1 MDQKSKCW
9 NGRLNSCLNVTNV
22 KIGRLNSDLKH
33 QIIQIMLSKRDSLKG
48 LLLAFTLFFMS
59 GTAFAQFEGQITM
72 DVYSDDNGEL
82 EVSQINLFATSDRIM
97 LKGEE
102 NFSVMDQMST
112 DGLLIRN
119 DMKDFVVM
127 TGENQA
133 LQVTKVEIE
142 GLVEMLSSWG
152 GSSSA
157 KDQDKSKTEYSFS
170 DRTQN
175 ILGYE
180 TTEMIVT
187 DAENP
192 NKHLSI
198 WLAPEIDIN
207 WGMLAERWN
216 NMPESIDSEINGV
229 AQDVVFKGENF
240 PLLIEAVEGNER
252 TVIMKVNNVN
262 RSSVAKAMV
271 EIPAGVSLMSFKD
284 YVFRMMMER

>member
-1 MDQKSKCW
+1 MSSK
-9 NGRLNSCLNVTNV
+9 RY
-22 KIGRLNSDLKH
+22 
-33 QIIQIMLSKRDSLKG
+33 LSKA
-48 LLLAFTLFFMS
+48 LLFVFLYLFLS
-59 GTAFAQFEGQITM
+59 VNALAQFEGQITM
-72 DVYSDDNGEL
+72 DVYSENDGQI
-82 EVSQINLFATSDRIM
+82 EVSQINLFATSERIM

-102 NFSVMDQMST
+102 DFSVMDQMST

-127 TGENQA
+127 TGNNQA

-142 GLVEMLSSWG
+142 GLVDMLSSWG
-152 GSSSA
+152 GSSS
-157 KDQDKSKTEYSFS
+157 SKNMDSPETEYSFS

-180 TTEMIVT
+180 TAEMIVT

-192 NKHLSI
+192 DKHLSI

-229 AQDVVFKGENF
+229 AQEVVFKGKNF
-240 PLLIEAVEGNER
+240 PLLIEAVEGNQR
-252 TVIMKVNNVN
+252 TTIMKVNNVN
-262 RSSVAKAMV
+262 RSAVAKAMV
-271 EIPAGVSLMSFKD
+271 EIPSGTTLMSFKD
-284 YVFRMMMER
+284 YVFKMMMER

>member
-1 MDQKSKCW
+1 
-9 NGRLNSCLNVTNV
+9 
-22 KIGRLNSDLKH
+22 
-33 QIIQIMLSKRDSLKG
+33 MLSKRYSLIG
-48 LLLAFTLFFMS
+48 LLFIFSLFIS
-59 GTAFAQFEGQITM
+59 TGTAFAQFEGQITM
-72 DVYSDDNGEL
+72 DVYSEEDGQM

-97 LKGEE
+97 LQGE
-102 NFSVMDQMST
+102 NDFSVMDQMST

-119 DMKDFVVM
+119 DMKDFVIM
-127 TGENQA
+127 TGKDQA

-152 GSSSA
+152 GNAST
-157 KDQDKSKTEYSFS
+157 KQPNTPKTEYSFS

-180 TTEMIVT
+180 TAEMIVT

-192 NKHLSI
+192 NKHLSV

-207 WGMLAERWN
+207 WGMLAEKWN

-229 AQDVVFKGENF
+229 AQDVVFKGKNF

-252 TVIMKVNNVN
+252 KTIMKVNNVN
-262 RSSVAKAMV
+262 KSSVAKAMV

-284 YVFRMMMER
+284 YVFKMMMER